1 MSNIIV
7 EKENKFL
14 IQFDYSRRIAQAIVK
29 LPGVEYNPKYRR
41 WECPAVH
48 AASVLA
54 FGAIYGFILPER
66 KSRRSVF
73 SEPVTELPELK
84 EEIDLKMQ
92 LFPYQKNGVAYA
104 LEKGSCIMGDAPGL
118 GKTAQAIAAVC
129 ARNLFPC
136 LVICPASL
144 KYNWLLEWKLW
155 MDKHDPAI
163 LTDTIKNTWSVF
175 HQMGMHDVF
184 ITNYES
190 LKKYF
195 VVKIDTP
202 RGQRFK
208 LEHIRFH
215 PDIKLFK
222 SVVIDESHKAKD
234 PSTMQ
239 SKLCYGLTRDREAV
253 LLLTGTPIVNRPVDL
268 LAQIMMT
275 GKMHRFGSVS
285 NFREMCADEE
295 RWPEINAILR
305 DSCYYRREKQA
316 VLRDLPDKYR
326 QKVYCDINNREE
338 YNAALTD
345 LASYLAEYRQAGDE
359 QISRSMRGK
368 IIVRIGILKN
378 IAARGKLN
386 DVMEY
391 IDNII
396 EQGEKIVV
404 FIFQKEV
411 AAKLKERY
419 PDALL
424 FTGEQSEDERN
435 RAVNDFQK
443 CGECG
448 IRFERHADS
457 GHEFVPSE
465 HKIIFVNYKAGGTG
479 ITLTASSNV
488 LFVELPWHPA
498 DVEQA
503 ESRCHRISQKNA
515 VQVSFFI
522 GRNTIDEQIMQIIED
537 KREMSETCTGAV
549 DSTEERII
557 ESITQLLKIE

>member
-7 EKENKFL
+7 EKEDRFL
-14 IQFDYSRRIAQAIVK
+14 IQFDYSQRISRAVIRI
-29 LPGVEYNPKYRR
+29 PEVEFNHKYRR
-41 WECPAVH
+41 WECPVRN
-48 AASVLA
+48 ASEVFS
-54 FGAIYGFILPER
+54 FGAKYGFILPEK
-66 KSRRSVF
+66 KSKRRVF
-73 SEPVTELPELK
+73 DEPAGELPELK
-84 EEIDLKMQ
+84 AEIELKMS
-92 LFPYQKNGVAYA
+92 LFPYQCNGVAYA

-118 GKTAQAIAAVC
+118 GKTAQAIAAVT
-129 ARNLFPC
+129 ARDLFPC

-155 MDKHDPAI
+155 TDRHDPAI

-202 RGQRFK
+202 KNGRAR

-215 PDIKLFK
+215 PNIKLFK
-222 SVVIDESHKAKD
+222 SVIIDESHKAKD

-239 SKLCYGLTRDREAV
+239 SKLCYGLTREKELV

-268 LAQIMMT
+268 LSQILMT
-275 GKMHRFGSVS
+275 GKMNHFGTIT

-305 DSCYYRREKQA
+305 ENCYFRREKKA
-316 VLRDLPDKYR
+316 VLKDLPDKYR
-326 QKVYCDINNREE
+326 QKIYCDIDNRQE
-338 YNAALTD
+338 YGAALAD
-345 LASYLAEYRQAGDE
+345 LAAYLAEYRQATDD
-359 QISRSMRGK
+359 QIKRSMRGE
-368 IIVRIGILKN
+368 IIVRIGTLKN

-386 DVMEY
+386 DVIEY

-404 FIFQKEV
+404 FIYLKEI
-411 AAKLKERY
+411 AAKLKEHY
-419 PDALL
+419 PDALF
-424 FTGEQSEDERN
+424 FTGAQNEDERN
-435 RAVNDFQK
+435 AAVNDFQK
-443 CGECG
+443 CERCG
-448 IRFERHADS
+448 IRFERHGGCEHD
-457 GHEFVPSE
+457 FVPSPSR
-465 HKIIFVNYKAGGTG
+465 IIFVNYKAGGVG
-479 ITLTASSNV
+479 ITLTASSTV
-488 LFVELPWHPA
+488 LFIELPWHPA

-503 ESRCHRISQKNA
+503 ESRCHRISQENA

-537 KREMSETCTGAV
+537 KREMSEACTGAE
-549 DSTEERII
+549 DDTEEKII
-557 ESITQLLKIE
+557 HSIMDLIKTA